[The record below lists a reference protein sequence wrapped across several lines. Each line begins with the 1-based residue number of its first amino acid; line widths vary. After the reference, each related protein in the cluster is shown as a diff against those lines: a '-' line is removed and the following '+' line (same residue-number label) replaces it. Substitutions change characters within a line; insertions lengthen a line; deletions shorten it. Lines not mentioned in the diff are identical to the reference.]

1 VVSDA
6 ENADIEDFQRLILKD
21 LNFEA
26 FRVLEQEIG
35 EEKAREVF
43 KPHMLN
49 SGAALIMNAQKHLG
63 FELKDIHSFLA
74 LIGFIHS
81 ALWHSPRHMRV
92 ITENGIEGFSPEGGC
107 PLSDAPKSLKRMVC
121 VDVMPGFTSAFSN
134 DYDVQAYCLDMGDKE
149 CKFVWRN
156 RHDPSY
162 DWKKNGSRG
171 TITPNPEF
179 DIAKAREFGV
189 LALGELWLFP
199 TQALMEW
206 KGLDAKARLSDA
218 VRPLGLKWGKELI
231 RVTDETGEDLGSLLT
246 IFDTYNAIIG
256 QEGRTIFSSSSRHE
270 AEITICPFSVA
281 PNEMGA
287 ECGEAIGA
295 QCQAFNEGICMAV
308 NSDFEVLFTSRMC
321 AGDHNC
327 HRVIRKRLVAR
338 VAKVR

>member
-6 ENADIEDFQRLILKD
+6 EGTEIEDFQRLILKD

-35 EEKAREVF
+35 EEKAREIF

-49 SGAALIMNAQKHLG
+49 SGGALIMNAQKHLG
-63 FELKDIHSFLA
+63 FEVKDIHSFLT
-74 LIGFIHS
+74 LTGFIHS
-81 ALWHSPRHMRV
+81 ALWHSPRSMQS
-92 ITENGIEGFSPEGGC
+92 ITENGIEGFNIEGGC
-107 PLSDAPKSLKRMVC
+107 PISNAPRSLKRMVC
-121 VDVMPGFTSAFSN
+121 VDVMPGFTSALSN
-134 DYDVQAYCLDMGDKE
+134 DYEVQAFCLDMGDKE

-162 DWKKNGSRG
+162 DWKKNGSRN
-171 TITPNPEF
+171 TIIPNPEF

-206 KGLDAKARLSDA
+206 KGPDAKKRLSEA

-231 RVTDETGEDLGSLLT
+231 RVTEETGDDLDSLLT
-246 IFDTYNAIIG
+246 VFDTYNVVIG
-256 QEGRTIFSSSSRHE
+256 QEGRTTFTIGSKHE

-295 QCQAFNEGICMAV
+295 QCQAFNEGICIAA
-308 NSDFEVLFTSRMC
+308 NPDFEVLFTSKMC
-321 AGDHNC
+321 AGDGNC
-327 HRVIRKRLVAR
+327 HRVIRKKLAAR
-338 VAKVR
+338 VAKER